1 MVSSAQRS
9 LEDPVYELG
18 NLAKLGELDKF
29 NNVLEKLEK
38 SRTALSQ
45 FQKDEIAEAKLL
57 CHRNAIFA
65 LEQPCDEYARS
76 GDLAGLEEG
85 IKKLSECHRVTNQQ
99 LDPSRI
105 KNWRDLAVT
114 SKIDT
119 LLDQASDF
127 AKVGETAQRDA
138 QVAQAQEIARNYNYA
153 LSNQQ
158 LESVAGSLNISR
170 VGEINRAQDEIVRV
184 VHSEATAT
192 AKLKKAAVL
201 SEKIDVFRNEAGI
214 RQTAEELRTA
224 RSAWGEKLFEE
235 LVASAHKLVAADPDQ
250 RTVSV
255 FIEDIRQLSKITG
268 LDVPQQTIEAIEIVA
283 INAQINKRVISLA
296 VTAISGDIS
305 EYDRRE
311 LEIRE
316 SVKSENSKGRL
327 VGVSL
332 TSDQLSQ
339 IDQAFITSREHAI
352 SQHLNKTEKFIAAG
366 KHAAALESLLLAD
379 AITAEKDPRYSKPAT
394 YDPIRKKLF
403 AEIGDLQVGEL
414 FQAIG
419 LIVKQ
424 GDVAGFTSTEARIK
438 STVESFGTYLSEA
451 QQKFLTAYA
460 LEVRQNMIQQILAK
474 RIDKLDIDQLIADLR
489 AVKQVVEQGGEYQDK
504 LQLSA
509 NALRLMD
516 ALAK

>member
-1 MVSSAQRS
+1 MASSTQRS

-29 NNVLEKLEK
+29 NNYLEKLEK

-45 FQKDEIAEAKLL
+45 YQKDEIAEAKLL

-76 GDLAGLEEG
+76 GDLTGLEEG

-138 QVAQAQEIARNYNYA
+138 QVAQAQEIARNYNYSLA
-153 LSNQQ
+153 SQQ
-158 LESVAGSLNISR
+158 SESIAESLKISR
-170 VGEINRAQDEIVRV
+170 LGEINRAQDEILRV
-184 VHSEATAT
+184 VNSEATAT
-192 AKLKKAAVL
+192 AKLKKAAAL
-201 SEKIDVFRNEAGI
+201 SAKIDGFRNEAGI
-214 RQTAEELRTA
+214 QQTAEELRAT
-224 RSAWGEKLFEE
+224 RSAWGDRLFEE
-235 LVASAHKLVAADPDQ
+235 LVVSAHKLVTADPDP
-250 RTVSV
+250 RSVSAA
-255 FIEDIRQLSKITG
+255 IEDIRQLSKISG
-268 LDVPQQTIEAIEIVA
+268 RDVPQETIEAIELAA
-283 INAQINKRVISLA
+283 INTLINKHISVLVA
-296 VTAISGDIS
+296 TASGGDIS
-305 EYDRRE
+305 EFDRRE

-316 SVKSENSKGRL
+316 SVKGENRKGRL
-327 VGVSL
+327 VDVSL

-339 IDQAFITSREHAI
+339 IDQAFITSREQAI
-352 SQHLNKTEKFIAAG
+352 SLHLNKTEKCIAAG
-366 KHAAALESLLLAD
+366 NHAAALESLLLAD

-394 YDPIRKKLF
+394 YDPIRKKLY

-419 LIVKQ
+419 VIVKQ

-474 RIDKLDIDQLIADLR
+474 RIDKLDIEQLSADLR
-489 AVKQVVEQGGEYQDK
+489 AVKQVLEQSGEYQDK